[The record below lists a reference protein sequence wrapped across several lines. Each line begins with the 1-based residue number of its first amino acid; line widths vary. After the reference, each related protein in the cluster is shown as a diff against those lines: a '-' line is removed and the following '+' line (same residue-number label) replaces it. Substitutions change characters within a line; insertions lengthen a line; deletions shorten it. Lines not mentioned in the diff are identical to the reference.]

1 MVLAFTI
8 VQGQTLLEKPFSWNQ
23 RGKLIP
29 TGRGIRYSVE
39 FVELVGWVERNQT
52 QHFSGMVLGF
62 TIVQG
67 RTLLKNPSPGTTG
80 ES

>member
-1 MVLAFTI
+1 MVLGFTI

-29 TGRGIRYSVE
+29 TGREVRYSVE

-62 TIVQG
+62 TIVLPNLHYYKGQHY
-67 RTLLKNPSPGTTG
+67 
-80 ES
+80 